1 MMSRLH
7 TPPSLWTT
15 LAITAAA
22 TTLLA
27 FHVYLES
34 SLLLLGHDLRAGP
47 AGGPSADERAAWR
60 TEAPAGPALEY
71 EHLAALAPANNWTC
85 VLLHGLGARH
95 ASDAY
100 RLRTAL
106 LAARPALFAP
116 MAFVVP
122 AAPIRPVA
130 VFPGAP
136 RPAWFD
142 IRDWADP
149 RRDEDVPSLRLNT
162 QRLRHLLARNGVD
175 FSRTIVAGFSQGA
188 VMALLLGLT
197 LDPPP
202 AGIIMLSGYL
212 PMPGDL
218 GALFGRKGGERR
230 GTIVHWLHGAKDGYF
245 PLPAARRGFQ
255 QLQDL
260 GLFAPENLAFSSMA
274 DLDHAWSAAELELL
288 IRASLD
294 RFLPAPPTPPPA

>member
-1 MMSRLH
+1 MPYTSRVCSQGETH
-7 TPPSLWTT
+7 EQ
-15 LAITAAA
+15 LAWPTAAA
-22 TTLLA
+22 LVDGGHPPNHVQDRPPHIQEIARHPGNNPHHSWTHITRTLPRHHYLPTSTDQPYNDDVPTAHPA
-27 FHVYLES
+27 FAVDDPGDH
-34 SLLLLGHDLRAGP
+34 GGGDDP
-47 AGGPSADERAAWR
+47 AGVPRVPR
-60 TEAPAGPALEY
+60 V
-71 EHLAALAPANNWTC
+71 LAAS
-85 VLLHGLGARH
+85 AR
-95 ASDAY
+95 
-100 RLRTAL
+100 
-106 LAARPALFAP
+106 ARPAGRASGR
-116 MAFVVP
+116 A
-122 AAPIRPVA
+122 
-130 VFPGAP
+130 
-136 RPAWFD
+136 
-142 IRDWADP
+142 
-149 RRDEDVPSLRLNT
+149 
-162 QRLRHLLARNGVD
+162 RLRHLLARNGVD